1 MWRTSWFTLR
11 NYSFI
16 KSKCSN
22 NLEDFDLKGKNYFIS
37 GGLSAWRVIVFNS
50 HNISRDVISSP
61 FTDMKLILRAIIC
74 PNSLIQK
81 QGEFNGIQ
89 VFLTDI
95 SLLLSYPFL
104 IEIFFSGVTSR
115 CLIRWNGVLWEGD
128 SWGILLFIIV
138 WTISETWFDSFNIWR
153 CLY

>member
-11 NYSFI
+11 NYHLLVL
-16 KSKCSN
+16 CN

-37 GGLSAWRVIVFNS
+37 GGLSAWRVIMFNS

-81 QGEFNGIQ
+81 QGEFNRIQ

-95 SLLLSYPFL
+95 SQCWLPLSDRNLFQWSNFQMPYQMKWCSL
-104 IEIFFSGVTSR
+104 EK
-115 CLIRWNGVLWEGD
+115 
-128 SWGILLFIIV
+128 GILGESFPFYNCLNYFRDMV
-138 WTISETWFDSFNIWR
+138 W
-153 CLY
+153 